1 MAATVVKPSIIK
13 QRNKSNAV
21 SMVGQLLG
29 WLMEIWYIVLIGLL
43 SAFFNLESLREFAS
57 LLKDL
62 EFALIPVVEVY
73 TSTPIRN
80 FITNNTSDYQE
91 GK

>member
-1 MAATVVKPSIIK
+1 
-13 QRNKSNAV
+13 
-21 SMVGQLLG
+21 MVGQLLG

-62 EFALIPVVEVY
+62 EFALIPIVEVY
-73 TSTPIRN
+73 TSTPIN
-80 FITNNTSDYQE
+80 FFISNHKSDLHD
-91 GK
+91 GN